1 MRNSNRRPS
10 WRALYAITALFILVL
25 FLEVAIPLSET
36 VRRSLE
42 IAIVLLFYG
51 LVWMWLGVNDQALM
65 REDVQRE
72 RKQKLRLLKANAPR
86 PEPLAGTL
94 GEQGVLKTIAARVIA
109 AALAIYGFFQS

>member
-1 MRNSNRRPS
+1 MRNSNHRPN
-10 WRALYAITALFILVL
+10 WGTLYAIAALFIIIF
-25 FLEVAIPLSET
+25 FLETAIPLSET

-65 REDVQRE
+65 REDRQGE
-72 RKQKLRLLKANAPR
+72 RKQKLRLLKANAPK

-94 GEQGVLKTIAARVIA
+94 REQGVLKTIAARVIA